1 MSNELEGLRL
11 DLGCGRR
18 KKEGTLGID
27 IEPLPDVDYVLDLES
42 EPLPFNDQS
51 VAYVFSSNFL
61 EHLEDPGR
69 LFEEISRVCVDGA
82 WLELVTPYGGSNPG
96 FVLGHK
102 TFFTEDIY
110 LHICVWYTD
119 HWVERLGVR
128 WILDELQY
136 VIKPDVL
143 CYLKRQR
150 IGLDFAIK
158 HLRNIVAE
166 FWAYVTVR
174 RHDLHVPAPP
184 FRRTFST
191 WRFGPRYEIKHT
203 EAFDE
208 TQSNVEKA
216 IRSFARGGPLLP
228 I

>member
-1 MSNELEGLRL
+1 MPNEPDGLRI
-11 DLGCGRR
+11 DLGCGHR
-18 KKEGTLGID
+18 KKKGTLGID

-42 EPLPFNDQS
+42 QPLPFDDQS

-82 WLELVTPYGGSNPG
+82 RLEFLTPYGGSNPG
-96 FVLGHK
+96 SVLGHK

-119 HWVERLGVR
+119 YWVQKLGVR
-128 WILDELQY
+128 WILDELWY
-136 VIKPDVL
+136 VIKPETL
-143 CYLKRQR
+143 WYLRRHR
-150 IGLDFAIK
+150 IDLDFAIK
-158 HLRNIVAE
+158 HLRNVVTE
-166 FWAYVTVR
+166 FWAHMTVR
-174 RHDLHVPAPP
+174 RRDLDTPAPP

-191 WRFGPRYEIKHT
+191 KRFGPRYEIRHT

-208 TQSNVEKA
+208 TQANTERA
-216 IRSFARGGPLLP
+216 IRSFAKGGPLPP